1 MGVVS
6 VSLGLRLVAVGRA
19 YDAEAHLHE
28 EVALAL
34 LVDEAGEADGAAGT
48 GLVEDLDR
56 AAEARGLEVGRDG
69 AGRLVV
75 ARAGRVRDHD
85 AQAARL
91 LCRGAAAGAGGGAV
105 VGLAHAT
112 GAEGEGGGR
121 GDGGGASQGGH
132 SHGGLLCRGV
142 RDGARWGASQAT
154 VSPRGPPVT
163 VAGTDVVE
171 FFVLTVMRAPAA
183 ATGTIRGWSDDGRGR
198 CGLRCAASG
207 RRPWPA
213 ACSPPR
219 LLIVS
224 IVFVGVGALSV
235 AQQGAGVTD
244 REVRRA
250 RQVAEQV
257 TQEPGVRQVLGPQGE
272 AWMSQAQAALE
283 SGRTLSD
290 SAGVYLARADGTV
303 VASAADQPLRR
314 VPRTEAFDGRSFLGG
329 DGDDADAST
338 VMAMAPV
345 IVPGSLEPAGV
356 VAVTRPSHSV
366 WDDLAAITP
375 NLLTYLGLAGLIGVV
390 GSLLL
395 ARRVKRQTLG
405 LEPREIAGLV
415 EQREAVLHGI
425 KEGLLAVDLTGRVTL
440 INDEAATLLSIP
452 QAGAVGHSLSEARRR
467 PAAPRALPATGRAA
481 QRTDRHRD
489 GRAGGLLGRPGPAR
503 ARTPRH
509 RQRHAGSSA
518 GPPRRTRRDA
528 ARPHRA
534 CSSLQRD
541 LDVTRATTDSLRA
554 QAHEFSNRMHV
565 VAGLIALEE
574 YADVTDYIRHITADE
589 AEPHRKSGHRR
600 GRPRRRGHAHGEVAS
615 GGRARDRARP
625 RR

>member
-1 MGVVS
+1 M
-6 VSLGLRLVAVGRA
+6 
-19 YDAEAHLHE
+19 
-28 EVALAL
+28 
-34 LVDEAGEADGAAGT
+34 
-48 GLVEDLDR
+48 R
-56 AAEARGLEVGRDG
+56 AALRRIWPQTL
-69 AGRLVV
+69 AGRM
-75 ARAGRVRDHD
+75 
-85 AQAARL
+85 
-91 LCRGAAAGAGGGAV
+91 
-105 VGLAHAT
+105 LAT
-112 GAEGEGGGR
+112 
-121 GDGGGASQGGH
+121 Q
-132 SHGGLLCRGV
+132 
-142 RDGARWGASQAT
+142 
-154 VSPRGPPVT
+154 
-163 VAGTDVVE
+163 
-171 FFVLTVMRAPAA
+171 
-183 ATGTIRGWSDDGRGR
+183 
-198 CGLRCAASG
+198 
-207 RRPWPA
+207 
-213 ACSPPR
+213 

-452 QAGAVGHSLSEARRR
+452 QAGAVGHSLSELGADR
-467 PAAPRALPATGRAA
+467 PLLALF
-481 QRTDRHRD
+481 
-489 GRAGGLLGRPGPAR
+489 
-503 ARTPRH
+503 
-509 RQRHAGSSA
+509 
-518 GPPRRTRRDA
+518 PRRGALRSGPTVTVTDEPEVSSVDRVLLVRGRLVTANVMPVRQQGRLVGHVATLRD
-528 ARPHRA
+528 RTELLE
-534 CSSLQRD
+534 LQRD

-589 AEPHRKSGHRR
+589 AELTARVGTAVADPAVAAMLMAKSRQAAER
-600 GRPRRRGHAHGEVAS
+600 GIALDLDDDTHLARLDGDLSTDLNTILGNLVDNALDAVPEVSGRVRVALTGPDDGSVRLVVHDNGPGVAADDMSTLFVRGWSTKKTEPGGSRGIGLALVRMVCTKRGGEVSVSNDDGAVFTVDLPT
-615 GGRARDRARP
+615 A
-625 RR
+625 